1 MLRRRPARVAADRAT
16 VGGDVV
22 SRRPPP
28 SGQTPPVRF
37 RPRPALRFVGPVL
50 VLLGLAAVAVSPPV
64 GLAVLVVGA
73 IAATALVPMVEVTET
88 AVRFRGLFGTVV
100 LAVPQITE
108 VRLRRVPLGGPRP
121 PRRAGRPGRLSI
133 RPIRLR
139 VVAGEE
145 TLQLTVACW
154 RHWADLV
161 ERILIVTG
169 IEADVRTLGRIERYG

>member
-1 MLRRRPARVAADRAT
+1 MPVPEDHRV
-16 VGGDVV
+16 GDDEAPEG
-22 SRRPPP
+22 SL
-28 SGQTPPVRF
+28 GW
-37 RPRPALRFVGPVL
+37 
-50 VLLGLAAVAVSPPV
+50 LLWV
-64 GLAVLVVGA
+64 
-73 IAATALVPMVEVTET
+73 
-88 AVRFRGLFGTVV
+88 LFGTVV